1 MQRMIL
7 LQNTASNLKDTC
19 VLENNLDLIII
30 IKTLFNV
37 GSTNIQYG

>member
-1 MQRMIL
+1 MIL

-30 IKTLFNV
+30 IIKTLFNV